1 MSDANG
7 GGGVVSYPSTGLL
20 SVLQFRSLSMFFVSS
35 LTFDLRLLFSMIR
48 SSKFEC
54 NSLMFLS
61 FSLIEDLRELFS
73 LIIFCTLE
81 CKVLIIL
88 FCSANLKSLFSLI

>member
-20 SVLQFRSLSMFFVSS
+20 SVLQFRNLSMFFVSS

-54 NSLMFLS
+54 NSL
-61 FSLIEDLRELFS
+61 
-73 LIIFCTLE
+73 IFTNY
-81 CKVLIIL
+81 IL
-88 FCSANLKSLFSLI
+88 YFGI